1 VTDPQGFADAV
12 RRFST
17 DLDAA
22 VVRARRVASEARETS
37 AKFRGQT
44 RELADAVRSGAAK
57 VAPGQLTDG
66 RLRRT
71 ASGFRTDNGLPVRD
85 LPSGPELVDRPVATP
100 VPPPHASTTP
110 GPSRTAGSG
119 RAVPPPGD
127 DDEDF
132 SQDQIMR

>member
-12 RRFST
+12 RRFAT

-22 VVRARRVASEARETS
+22 VVRARRVASAARETS

-44 RELADAVRSGAAK
+44 RQLADRVQAGTAK
-57 VAPGQLTDG
+57 PAPGELTDG

-71 ASGFRTDNGLPVRD
+71 ASGFRTDNGLPVQD
-85 LPSGPELVDRPVATP
+85 LPVPTP
-100 VPPPHASTTP
+100 NPLQTT
-110 GPSRTAGSG
+110 GS
-119 RAVPPPGD
+119 AHIITPPGD

-132 SQDQIMR
+132 SQEQILR

>member
-1 VTDPQGFADAV
+1 VTEAQGFADAV

-17 DLDAA
+17 ELDAA

-37 AKFRGQT
+37 ATFRRQT
-44 RELADAVRSGAAK
+44 RQLAEQVRSGATK
-57 VAPGQLTDG
+57 VPIDRLTDE

-71 ASGFRTDNGLPVRD
+71 ATGFRNDNGLPVRD
-85 LPSGPELVDRPVATP
+85 LPPAGEVVEQPQAPSRPVT
-100 VPPPHASTTP
+100 S
-110 GPSRTAGSG
+110 PSPFRTSGHGRIPAGHQ
-119 RAVPPPGD
+119 D